1 MTTKFI
7 WKFIKGG
14 ITAPQGFLA
23 NGMKAGIK
31 KSGKKDLSLVYSD
44 TACNLAGV
52 FTTNKVQASC
62 VVLNTKRVQ
71 RGKAQAI
78 IVNSG
83 NANCLTGKRGF
94 GDSLTMARKAADI
107 LGLAEAHVCVASTGV
122 IGKPLPMQKIL
133 GALPELASELSK
145 KGGSAAAEG
154 IMTTDHVSKEAA
166 VEVVVA
172 GAKVRIGA
180 MTKGGGMVHPQ
191 MALPGRHATMLC
203 FVTTDAKISLPALR
217 AALQEAVQKTFNM
230 MSVDGD
236 MSTNDM
242 VLVLA
247 NGLAGNKEIQKGTKE
262 HTQFTAALT
271 SLFLSLAKMML
282 KDAEGATKYV
292 EVVVK
297 NAKSDAEARMVARS
311 ITTSNLVKCALFGGD
326 PNWGRI
332 AAAAGYSGASGI
344 DQSKMNVYLGDVAVL
359 KHGAAAEK
367 REKAAARV
375 MTKKDIVITVDLGVG
390 KYGATAYTCDLSTD
404 YVIFNSAY
412 RT

>member
-71 RGKAQAI
+71 GGKAQAI

>member
-1 MTTKFI
+1 MTTKVI
-7 WKFIKGG
+7 WQFIKSG
-14 ITAPQGFLA
+14 ITAPAGFSS
-23 NGMKAGIK
+23 NGLSCGIK
-31 KSGKKDLSLVYSD
+31 KSKKKDLSLVYSD
-44 TACNLAGV
+44 SLCNVAGV

-71 RGKAQAI
+71 GGKAQAI

-107 LGLAEAHVCVASTGV
+107 LGLAESQVCVASTGV
-122 IGKPLPMQKIL
+122 IGKPLPMQNIL
-133 GALPELASELSK
+133 GALPELAAGLSK
-145 KGGSAAAEG
+145 KGGTAAAEG
-154 IMTTDHVSKEAA
+154 IMTTDHVAKEAA